1 MELLIVKWYELV
13 NGKLLYDVVW
23 ILVCYYIYVVCMG
36 LCLVIFI
43 YKLD

>member
-23 ILVCYYIYVVCMG
+23 ILVCYYIVCMG